1 MTIPRGRRAY
11 NRVSADAEEE
21 VPDDSVTE
29 TSTTGTDEE
38 ASTTTDAAP
47 LADENAAAEEEEDH
61 IELVIMDPAHRKFKV
76 SADPEWTV
84 KDLKQQGTKI
94 HKVPAASQRLIYMG
108 RLLQDEDTLQDV
120 GLTEPKTIIH
130 LFPKPRVV
138 ISSGTGAEET
148 MPTNDGAHIPR
159 IVLDPDEA
167 ERRSSILVLGSAEI
181 MEAQNNVRLLS
192 FLLLIIC
199 SMELLALFTIMLGV
213 PPQDSDDPSEATPP
227 PSNGTDDQFYPPNE
241 MEIRTWRNSDYID
254 LVISTFGFYV
264 ATLGIKATTENTM
277 RLARQYLAG
286 TIVVGIAWNVYY
298 YFLNVQAGKEAY
310 NSHRGESSD
319 DDFVPAESEFY
330 AQALFAMMLPAMLWF
345 MCCARAWQ
353 FHRLLQEAEE
363 EAETRIRN
371 EISELEEGNSIVDNR
386 PDDDGDPELALQDE
400 RARIT

>member
-1 MTIPRGRRAY
+1 M
-11 NRVSADAEEE
+11 
-21 VPDDSVTE
+21 PDDSVTE

-38 ASTTTDAAP
+38 ASTTEAAP
-47 LADENAAAEEEEDH
+47 LADENTAAEEEEDH

-76 SADPEWTV
+76 SAGPEWTV
-84 KDLKQQGTKI
+84 KDLKTEGTKI

-108 RLLQDEDTLQDV
+108 RLLQDEDTLKNV

-138 ISSGTGAEET
+138 VASGMGAEET
-148 MPTNDGAHIPR
+148 PPANNDGAHVPR

-213 PPQDSDDPSEATPP
+213 PPQQDSEDPSEATPP
-227 PSNGTDDQFYPPNE
+227 PLNGTDDQYYPAPQ
-241 MEIRTWRNSDYID
+241 MEVRTWRNSDYID
-254 LVISTFGFYV
+254 LVISSFGFYV

-286 TIVVGIAWNVYY
+286 TIVVGIAWNIYY

-310 NSHRGESSD
+310 NAHKGERSD
-319 DDFVPAESEFY
+319 DDFVPSDSNFY
-330 AQALFAMMLPAMLWF
+330 AQAFLAMMLPAMLWF

-353 FHRLLQEAEE
+353 FHRLLREAEE
-363 EAETRIRN
+363 EAEARIRN
-371 EISELEEGNSIVDNR
+371 EISDLEEANSIVEDT
-386 PDDDGDPELALQDE
+386 PGDDGDPELALQGL
-400 RARIT
+400 ARIT